1 MTASATALIRHTS
14 AVRPDREP
22 PRLSDHRRFA
32 MMGYLAVAMSF
43 GAFGLWAALAPLG
56 SAVIANGQVAVSSDR
71 KPIQHLEGGIVRE
84 ILVREAQRVKQ
95 GQVLFRLLPTQ
106 AQSNTDLL
114 QKQLD
119 AQLALEARLLAERAQ
134 KPQIAFPKA
143 VLMRKS
149 VPETAA
155 AMLDQQRQFL
165 ERKRTIDAQIAILNQ
180 RIEQTNRDV
189 AGKLERQSS
198 LKSQHASMQG
208 EINAVSGLA
217 ARGFYPRN
225 KLKSLEREL
234 FRLEGELGLVKGD
247 INRSHEIIEESRLQ
261 MKLARQRQVEE
272 ASLQLAEVRIRL
284 SDIREKLQ
292 VAADILSRVDVR
304 APQDGIV
311 QAIKV
316 HAVGA
321 VVRPGEALAEIV
333 TLEDGLILTARIDP
347 KDIDGVH
354 ADQHAE
360 IRFAS
365 LMRKQRQAVV
375 GKVLTVSA
383 DAMFDEALKQHY
395 YHARVSIDPTTL
407 PDDFR
412 AKMVPGMPATVLIV
426 GGERTFLSYLVSP
439 LWDSITRTMR
449 ER

>member
-14 AVRPDREP
+14 ALRPDIQP
-22 PRLSDHRRFA
+22 QGLSDHRRFA
-32 MMGYLAVAMSF
+32 RMGYLAVALSF

-71 KPIQHLEGGIVRE
+71 KPIQHLEGGIVRQ
-84 ILVREAQRVKQ
+84 ILVKEAQRVKR
-95 GQVLFRLLPTQ
+95 GDVLFRLLPVQ

-119 AQLALEARLLAERAQ
+119 AQLAAEARLLAERAQ
-134 KPQIAFPKA
+134 KQQITFPKA
-143 VLMRKS
+143 VLDRKH

-165 ERKRTIDAQIAILNQ
+165 ERKRTIDAQVAILQQ

-189 AGKLERQSS
+189 AGKRERQSS
-198 LKSQHASMQG
+198 LQSQHASMKG
-208 EINAVSGLA
+208 EIDAVSGLA

-247 INRSHEIIEESRLQ
+247 INRSREIIEESRLQ
-261 MKLARQRQVEE
+261 MNLTRQRQVEE

-292 VAADILSRVDVR
+292 VAADVLSRVDVK

-316 HAVGA
+316 HSVGA

-354 ADQHAE
+354 TDQSAE
-360 IRFAS
+360 IRFPS
-365 LMRKQRQAVV
+365 LMRKQRQAVM
-375 GKVLTVSA
+375 GKVLTVSS

-395 YHARVSIDPTTL
+395 YHARVSIDPSTL

-412 AKMVPGMPATVLIV
+412 AKMVPGMPATVLIAT
-426 GGERTFLSYLVSP
+426 GERTFLSYIVSP
-439 LWDSITRTMR
+439 LWDSVTRTMR